1 MVFSGEI
8 GVDNGFWYTQIQ
20 KMRKIVKHAKMP
32 ICRKLFIFTIILS
45 LNCKTPNPVESEIF
59 ISPIHHLMT

>member
-20 KMRKIVKHAKMP
+20 KMRKIVKHVKMP

-59 ISPIHHLMT
+59 FLTDE